1 MRLSREMHD
10 RIDLLF
16 FEDIAY
22 KIRGTDITLDK
33 LEIRQVLKFV
43 QVREAG
49 TVVELV
55 VDNDVIIGI
64 LSTEKNGNMGGDE
77 A

>member
-1 MRLSREMHD
+1 MHD
-10 RIDLLF
+10 CIDLLF
-16 FEDIAY
+16 FKDVAY

-33 LEIRQVLKFV
+33 LEIRQVFKFFKV
-43 QVREAG
+43 GEAG

-55 VDNDVIIGI
+55 IDNYVIIGI
-64 LSTEKNGNMGGDE
+64 LSTEENGNMGGDE